1 MVRRRTGQE
10 LGDEMQ
16 RTGRSFAALAVT
28 VSLAL
33 AACGGGDDDGD
44 GAAATTAAAS
54 SVATDAAA
62 GGDASG
68 GDAAGDVVATAKARL
83 EELKRGTSTAV
94 PTEGP
99 AAVPDKT
106 VWIVSCSQSIELC
119 SDEVNEIDQAAQA
132 IGWTTNV
139 VNAEFDPVVAGDAIR
154 QAVAAKADGIIVFGF
169 DCPLIKQP
177 LQEAVAAGIQTL
189 GVVALDCDDPAL
201 ADRTEPLFTVD
212 MVFDGAGEVYYS
224 NFARVYGRD
233 KAAIAIAVSDG
244 TAQVMTLD
252 VPDLVTIVALT
263 DGFEEGLAACTGCA
277 IVDNVDLTTLDQVN
291 GVVEQKVTTALA
303 RNPDV
308 DMVFQSTDG
317 LFLVG
322 VQNAVVNSGR
332 SDELL
337 VLGSEGFLS
346 NLDAIR
352 SNSGQDI
359 AMAFDSRW
367 EGWASVDA
375 MNRAFAGAEQV
386 HGGQG
391 YIYIDAETN
400 MPASGGWDSTID
412 FRSAFLELWGK

>member
-1 MVRRRTGQE
+1 MALV
-10 LGDEMQ
+10 LG
-16 RTGRSFAALAVT
+16 A
-28 VSLAL
+28 SLVL
-33 AACGGGDDDGD
+33 AACGGDDDG
-44 GAAATTAAAS
+44 GS
-54 SVATDAAA
+54 SDAAPSTSA
-62 GGDASG
+62 RAAEPTSGSTVESAAPGGDA
-68 GDAAGDVVATAKARL
+68 VATAKARL
-83 EELKRGTSTAV
+83 EELKLGTATAV

-99 AAVPDKT
+99 AAVADKS

-119 SDEVNEIDQAAQA
+119 SDEVNEIDKAAQA

-139 VNAEFDPVVAGDAIR
+139 VNTEFDPVVAGDAIR

-177 LQEAVAAGIQTL
+177 LQEAVDAGIQTL
-189 GVVALDCDDPAL
+189 GVVSLDCDDPAL

-212 MVFDGAGEVYYS
+212 MVFDGEGEVYYS
-224 NFARVYGRD
+224 NFAKVYGRD
-233 KAAIAIAVSDG
+233 KAAIAIAVSEG
-244 TAQVMTLD
+244 AAQVMTLD

-263 DGFEEGLAACTGCA
+263 DGFEEGMAACSGCA

-308 DMVFQSTDG
+308 DMIFQSTDG
-317 LFLVG
+317 LFLAG
-322 VQNAVVNSGR
+322 VQNAVLNSGR
-332 SDELL
+332 AQDLL

-352 SNSGQDI
+352 SGSGQNI

-412 FRSAFLELWGK
+412 FRTAFLTLWGK

>member
-1 MVRRRTGQE
+1 MKSRGQ
-10 LGDEMQ
+10 
-16 RTGRSFAALAVT
+16 RF
-28 VSLAL
+28 LAL
-33 AACGGGDDDGD
+33 ALGASLVLAGCGGDDDGGSSD
-44 GAAATTAAAS
+44 ATPSTSAPAAEATAGS
-54 SVATDAAA
+54 TDDSAAA
-62 GGDASG
+62 G
-68 GDAAGDVVATAKARL
+68 GDVVATAKARL
-83 EELKRGTSTAV
+83 EELKQGTSTAV

-99 AAVPDKT
+99 AAVADKT

-119 SDEVNEIDQAAQA
+119 SDEVNEIDKAAQA

-139 VNAEFDPVVAGDAIR
+139 VNTEFDPVVAGDAIR

-177 LQEAVAAGIQTL
+177 LQEAVDAGIQTL
-189 GVVALDCDDPAL
+189 GVVSLDCDDPAL
-201 ADRTEPLFTVD
+201 TDRTDPLFTVD

-233 KAAIAIAVSDG
+233 KAAIAIAATEG

-263 DGFEEGLAACTGCA
+263 DGFEEGIAECSGCT
-277 IVDNVDLTTLDQVN
+277 IVENVDLTTLDQVN

-303 RNPDV
+303 RNPGV
-308 DMVFQSTDG
+308 DTIFQSTDG
-317 LFLVG
+317 LFLAG
-322 VQNAVVNSGR
+322 VQNAVLNSGR
-332 SDELL
+332 ADDLL
-337 VLGSEGFLS
+337 VVGSEGFLS

-352 SNSGQDI
+352 SGSGQNI

-412 FRSAFLELWGK
+412 FRAAFLQLWGK